1 MKRLIILT
9 TAILGLAPAMAMA
22 QGPYVSVVATTHT
35 HSAGCHH
42 DQPVVYP
49 NAIDLRPSAD
59 ALAREAAD
67 LARALSFLHD
77 RAPVRGEAFEFA
89 QATAQFARIASTRD
103 SRQALAFFDA
113 NVRPKYR
120 PLREHV
126 YELRNHQSMND
137 AIRMFPELRVAFIAA
152 NRLVADAREFFARP
166 PVIVQPVYPRPN
178 YQVYPPY
185 NQQPYVYYQQSWK

>member
-1 MKRLIILT
+1 MKRIIILT
-9 TAILGLAPAMAMA
+9 AAILGLAPAMAMA
-22 QGPYVSVVATTHT
+22 QGPYVSVVATHRH
-35 HSAGCHH
+35 HSGCGHH

-59 ALAREAAD
+59 ALAREASE
-67 LARALSFLHD
+67 LAQALSFLHG

-89 QATAQFARIASTRD
+89 QATAQFARMAQTHD

-126 YELRNHQSMND
+126 YALRQHQSMFE
-137 AIRMFPELRVAFIAA
+137 AVRMFPELRLAFLSA
-152 NRLVADAREFFARP
+152 NRMVADAREFFARP
-166 PVIVQPVYPRPN
+166 PVVVQPVYPRPN

-185 NQQPYVYYQQSWK
+185 NQQPYVYYQHSWK